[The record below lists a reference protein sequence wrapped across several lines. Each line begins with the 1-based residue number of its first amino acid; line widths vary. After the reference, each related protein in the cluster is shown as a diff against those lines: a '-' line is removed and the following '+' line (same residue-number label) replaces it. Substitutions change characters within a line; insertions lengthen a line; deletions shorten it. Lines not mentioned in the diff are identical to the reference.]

1 MLTGNLTSPEEDKE
15 RKKERK
21 KVLHSVL
28 QKSNFGLETI
38 SLSFDEFICTT

>member
-1 MLTGNLTSPEEDKE
+1 MLTGDPTSPEKD
-15 RKKERK
+15 KERK

-28 QKSNFGLETI
+28 WKPNFGLETI